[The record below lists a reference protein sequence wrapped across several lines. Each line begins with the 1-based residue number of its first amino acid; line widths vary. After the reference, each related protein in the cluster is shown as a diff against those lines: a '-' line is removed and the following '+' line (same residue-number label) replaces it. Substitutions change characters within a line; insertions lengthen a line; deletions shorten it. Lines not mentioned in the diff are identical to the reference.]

1 MVSLSLQ
8 QPNFVVIHFG
18 RGGRLTLFSPRGP
31 ENVSMEN
38 VGGIKLPG
46 ICHSVINSCFIIYKD
61 TSHME

>member
-38 VGGIKLPG
+38 VGGLKLPG
-46 ICHSVINSCFIIYKD
+46 ICH
-61 TSHME
+61 